1 MSTLFS
7 VYLGPEESPGSPH
20 FAVKAEHPAYFL
32 YYPHFRQ
39 NRLPSKRSIR
49 LTSDGCTSRSLA
61 NWRLTRLLFLRR
73 RWLLI
78 CLRRRSLPRPVILNL
93 LAVALW
99 VFNLGISSLSFHV
112 MSVARMSCLSPP
124 GALTLSS
131 SGPPDTFSLRY
142 PALFAFRDKPSLF
155 AHGAQD
161 TTLGHLLAETLEQAL
176 L

>member
-1 MSTLFS
+1 MEQSNQSRPMSKLFS
-7 VYLGPEESPGSPH
+7 VYLRPEESPESLQI
-20 FAVKAEHPAYFL
+20 AVKAEHPAYFL

-49 LTSDGCTSRSLA
+49 WTSDGCTSRSLA
-61 NWRLTRLLFLRR
+61 NWRLTRSLFLRR

-112 MSVARMSCLSPP
+112 CGQDVLSISACCADVVVFWPC
-124 GALTLSS
+124 G
-131 SGPPDTFSLRY
+131 Y
-142 PALFAFRDKPSLF
+142 LFASLS
-155 AHGAQD
+155 GAVRF
-161 TTLGHLLAETLEQAL
+161 
-176 L
+176 